1 MINGHGDDKYRYDD
15 LVKLNFSS
23 TIYQHADHSALK
35 DYLMEHLDVIG
46 NYPESQPRQLE
57 KLIAQQLGISPECV
71 MVTNGATEAIYI
83 IAQLFRH
90 SCSIIP
96 HPTYSEYADA
106 CRLNR
111 HIITY
116 ESGDDVTELPK
127 DRIYW
132 VCNPNNPSGNVLKK
146 GFVDYVVRRSPR
158 YTFVIDQSY
167 GAFTKEPL
175 LEARDVQGL
184 PNVILLH
191 SLSRKYSVPGLRLGY
206 ITAHPSTILLL
217 RSLRHPWSVPALS
230 IEAGKFLVRQGQ
242 PAVSDVDAY
251 LAETMRLRSELRK
264 IKGMRIFET
273 KTNYMLC
280 ELSDTTGAE
289 LKNYLVH
296 QHGMLIRDC
305 YNFYGLSENH
315 FRISAQQPAEN
326 NALIAAIRQFVDE
339 STTKEEK

>member
-1 MINGHGDDKYRYDD
+1 MINGHGDDRYRYDD
-15 LVKLNFSS
+15 LVQMNFSS
-23 TIYQHADHSALK
+23 TIYQHADHSMLK
-35 DYLMEHLDVIG
+35 EYLAEHIDVLT
-46 NYPESQPRQLE
+46 NYPESQPKQLE

-96 HPTYSEYADA
+96 QPTYSEYADA
-106 CRLNR
+106 CRLNK

-116 ESGDDVTELPK
+116 ESGNDITDLPK
-127 DRIYW
+127 DRVYW

-167 GAFTKEPL
+167 GTFTKEPL
-175 LEARDVQGL
+175 LEARDMQGL
-184 PNVILLH
+184 PNVILIH

-217 RSLRHPWSVPALS
+217 RALRHPWSIPALS
-230 IEAGKFLVRQGQ
+230 IEAGKFLIEQGQ
-242 PAVSDVDAY
+242 PVVSELDAY
-251 LAETMRLRSELRK
+251 LAETQRLRRELRK
-264 IKGMRIFET
+264 IEGMRIFET

-280 ELSDTTGAE
+280 ELDGITGAA
-289 LKNYLVH
+289 LKNHLVH
-296 QHGMLIRDC
+296 EHGMLIRDC
-305 YNFYGLSENH
+305 YNFYGLSRGH
-315 FRISAQQPAEN
+315 FRISTQLPEEN
-326 NALIAAIRQFVDE
+326 DALVAAIRQYVDSE
-339 STTKEEK
+339 KQKE

>member
-1 MINGHGDDKYRYDD
+1 MINGHGDDRYRYDD
-15 LVKLNFSS
+15 LVQMNFSS

-35 DYLMEHLDVIG
+35 GYLMEHMDVIG

-57 KLIAQQLGISPECV
+57 KLIANKLGISPEGV

-96 HPTYSEYADA
+96 QPTYSEYADA
-106 CRLNR
+106 CRLNK

-116 ESGDDVTELPK
+116 ENDNDVTDLPK
-127 DRIYW
+127 DRVYW

-158 YTFVIDQSY
+158 HTFVIDQSY

-175 LEARDVQGL
+175 LEARDMQGL

-217 RSLRHPWSVPALS
+217 RALRHPWSIPALS
-230 IEAGKFLVRQGQ
+230 IEAGKFLIEQGQ
-242 PAVSDVDAY
+242 PVISDIDAH
-251 LAETMRLRSELRK
+251 LAETQRLRSELRQ
-264 IKGMRIFET
+264 IEGMRIFET

-280 ELSDTTGAE
+280 ELDDTTGAA
-289 LKNYLVH
+289 LKDYLVH

-305 YNFYGLSENH
+305 YNFYGLSKGH
-315 FRISAQQPAEN
+315 FRISAQLPEEN
-326 NALIAAIRQFVDE
+326 DALIAAIRQYV
-339 STTKEEK
+339 EENSKK

>member
-1 MINGHGDDKYRYDD
+1 M
-15 LVKLNFSS
+15 NFSS
-23 TIYQHADHSALK
+23 TIYQHADHSMLK
-35 DYLMEHLDVIG
+35 EYLAEHIDVLT
-46 NYPESQPRQLE
+46 NYPESQPKQLE

-96 HPTYSEYADA
+96 QPTYSEYADA
-106 CRLNR
+106 CRLNK

-116 ESGDDVTELPK
+116 ESGNDITDLPK
-127 DRIYW
+127 DRVYW

-167 GAFTKEPL
+167 GTFTKEPL
-175 LEARDVQGL
+175 LEARDMQGL
-184 PNVILLH
+184 PNVILIH

-217 RSLRHPWSVPALS
+217 RALRHPWSIPALS
-230 IEAGKFLVRQGQ
+230 IEAGKFLIEQGQ
-242 PAVSDVDAY
+242 PVVSDLDAY
-251 LAETMRLRSELRK
+251 LAETQRLRSELRK
-264 IKGMRIFET
+264 IEGMRIFET

-280 ELSDTTGAE
+280 ELDGITGAA
-289 LKNYLVH
+289 LKNHLVH
-296 QHGMLIRDC
+296 EHGMLIRDC
-305 YNFYGLSENH
+305 YNFYGLSRGH
-315 FRISAQQPAEN
+315 FRISTQLPEEN
-326 NALIAAIRQFVDE
+326 DALVAAIRQYVDSE
-339 STTKEEK
+339 KQKE

>member
-1 MINGHGDDKYRYDD
+1 MINGHGDDRYRYDD
-15 LVKLNFSS
+15 LVQMNFSS

-35 DYLMEHLDVIG
+35 NHLLEHMDVLT

-57 KLIAQQLGISPECV
+57 KMIAKQLGISPEGV
-71 MVTNGATEAIYI
+71 MVTNGATEAVYI

-96 HPTYSEYADA
+96 QPTYSEYADA
-106 CRLNR
+106 CRLNK
-111 HIITY
+111 HVITY
-116 ESGDDVTELPK
+116 ESTDEMKELPK
-127 DRIYW
+127 DRVYW

-175 LEARDVQGL
+175 LEPRDMQAL
-184 PNVILLH
+184 PNVILIH

-217 RSLRHPWSVPALS
+217 RALRHPWSVPALS
-230 IEAGKFLVRQGQ
+230 IEGGKFLIQQGK
-242 PAVSDVDAY
+242 PVISNLDAY
-251 LAETMRLRSELRK
+251 LAETQRLRSELRK
-264 IKGMRIFET
+264 IEGMRIFET
-273 KTNYMLC
+273 KTNFMLC
-280 ELSDTTGAE
+280 ELSGTTGAA

-296 QHGMLIRDC
+296 EHGMLIRDC
-305 YNFYGLSENH
+305 YNFYGLSKEH
-315 FRISAQQPAEN
+315 FRISAQQAEEN
-326 NALIAAIRQFVDE
+326 DALVAAIRQYVEE
-339 STTKEEK
+339 SGTK